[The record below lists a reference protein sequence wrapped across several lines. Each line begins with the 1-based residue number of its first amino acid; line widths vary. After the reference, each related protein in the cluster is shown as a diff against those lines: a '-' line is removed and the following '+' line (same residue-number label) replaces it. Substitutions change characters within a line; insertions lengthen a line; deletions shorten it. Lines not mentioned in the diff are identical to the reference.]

1 MIKVKM
7 ALTAE
12 NEAAINISKDRLAKD
27 QDEQLQKKLEL
38 EVQTCPFIEHTCA
51 YVLLALM
58 HCFLS
63 VRLSVRPS
71 LHQNSDLKIIHN
83 NSLSIAHGLQ

>member
-1 MIKVKM
+1 M

-38 EVQTCPFIEHTCA
+38 EVHTCLFHLFSP
-51 YVLLALM
+51 VL
-58 HCFLS
+58 
-63 VRLSVRPS
+63 
-71 LHQNSDLKIIHN
+71 
-83 NSLSIAHGLQ
+83 